1 MHKKQDNEF
10 DKLVGLTL
18 LEVRRGDYKGNDA
31 LFFVADNGMTM
42 RMSHEQDCCENVWI
56 EDINGDLS
64 DLIGTPIREAYQESA
79 TGRSMEWE
87 VRDWTFYRIRANK
100 GSVTLRWAGE
110 SDYYSTDVHCEWI
123 PSNEL
128 DGDKKKKRA

>member
-1 MHKKQDNEF
+1 MNKKQDNEF

-18 LEVRRGDYKGNDA
+18 LEVRRGDYEYNDA

-42 RMSHEQDCCENVWI
+42 RMSHEQDCCERVWI
-56 EDINGDLS
+56 EDINGDLD
-64 DLIGTPIREAYQESA
+64 DLVGVPIREAYQEKSS
-79 TGRSMEWE
+79 GRSMEWE
-87 VRDWTFYRIRANK
+87 IRDWTFYRIRTHK

-110 SDYYSTDVHCEWI
+110 SDYYSTDVDCKWI

-128 DGDKKKKRA
+128 GEDKERI